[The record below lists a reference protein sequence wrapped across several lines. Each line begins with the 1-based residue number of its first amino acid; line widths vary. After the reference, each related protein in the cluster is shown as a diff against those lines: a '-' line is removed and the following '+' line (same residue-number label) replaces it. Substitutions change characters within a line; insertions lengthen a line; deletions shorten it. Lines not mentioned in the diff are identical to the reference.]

1 LDGLN
6 PDWVVLNIG
15 TNNFAGTQHARA
27 STPAQV
33 VDGVAAI
40 IDQVRDK
47 SPKSRIILMAIFPR
61 GAQSDNGFRVLINEA
76 NVLLR
81 QHFVSMQGVTFLD
94 IGDKFLQP
102 DGTLPKEMMPDGT
115 HPSDDGYKVW
125 ASALIEAGLK
135 P

>member
-1 LDGLN
+1 
-6 PDWVVLNIG
+6 
-15 TNNFAGTQHARA
+15 
-27 STPAQV
+27 V